1 MDSFNGNFC
10 ENCQMSFETNDQL
23 CLHSCVDIKEKISD
37 LDASISYD
45 PLSID
50 RCQNQNQIEVKIKE
64 DINPLS
70 QVSEMINEGNIELAK
85 AIEMVHEYNLMIHKG
100 KNMQNKDKVV
110 PEESNQLT
118 KSSKRVYEVEKLAK
132 KSTNLGKNAETVY
145 ARKNEKVQHSEVHS
159 NTSLIG
165 SGYVDFCEI
174 CRKNISKYYLKRHML
189 RIHQIEI
196 IDNEKNQIED
206 KIQEFKDPL
215 TNHELVNKT
224 TENIQ
229 EVQLPIVE
237 HTESKQEIPKIEEI
251 SVRVKPVFIRK
262 CKECQESFSSINE
275 YKRHRMLAI
284 YNIDISTCVPNSK
297 FLNHERK
304 NPCSQCDATFK
315 TKRRLSIH
323 MEFVH
328 GKEKENIEIPKA
340 KKQRK
345 YGEYLPLQKL
355 PNPSEILTN
364 RHIFDYI
371 HSLRIT
377 PGIYNL
383 ADYQNYVFETVLRA
397 KTLTIDKLSKSSF
410 QNLETKAKGLA
421 IKIYSNWRK
430 SSKNRAGLYKR
441 FKNNMEDPFDWVP
454 ELMHEETEEKTES
467 IEIVRKE
474 KTFIKEQPFL
484 TPPNPD
490 EMVTKRQIF
499 DIIYSRKITPGKC
512 RNSDYRKHVMET
524 VLSFHKLTLD
534 KVLESSV
541 QKLEL
546 KVNSLTSVIY
556 EKWKKNGG
564 HKDRL
569 YEKFPNNMQDPF
581 AWVPELV

>member
-1 MDSFNGNFC
+1 M
-10 ENCQMSFETNDQL
+10 
-23 CLHSCVDIKEKISD
+23 
-37 LDASISYD
+37 
-45 PLSID
+45 
-50 RCQNQNQIEVKIKE
+50 
-64 DINPLS
+64 
-70 QVSEMINEGNIELAK
+70 
-85 AIEMVHEYNLMIHKG
+85 
-100 KNMQNKDKVV
+100 
-110 PEESNQLT
+110 
-118 KSSKRVYEVEKLAK
+118 
-132 KSTNLGKNAETVY
+132 
-145 ARKNEKVQHSEVHS
+145 
-159 NTSLIG
+159 
-165 SGYVDFCEI
+165 
-174 CRKNISKYYLKRHML
+174 
-189 RIHQIEI
+189 
-196 IDNEKNQIED
+196 
-206 KIQEFKDPL
+206 
-215 TNHELVNKT
+215 
-224 TENIQ
+224 
-229 EVQLPIVE
+229 
-237 HTESKQEIPKIEEI
+237 
-251 SVRVKPVFIRK
+251 
-262 CKECQESFSSINE
+262 
-275 YKRHRMLAI
+275 
-284 YNIDISTCVPNSK
+284 
-297 FLNHERK
+297 
-304 NPCSQCDATFK
+304 
-315 TKRRLSIH
+315 
-323 MEFVH
+323 
-328 GKEKENIEIPKA
+328 
-340 KKQRK
+340 
-345 YGEYLPLQKL
+345 
-355 PNPSEILTN
+355 
-364 RHIFDYI
+364 
-371 HSLRIT
+371 
-377 PGIYNL
+377 

-454 ELMHEETEEKTES
+454 ELEHEETEEKTES